1 MVFWEMKV
9 LLVIPNVKGMLER
22 PSSPHGGTAYIAS
35 FLMKNRHKVEIADMR
50 FNYTLEYL
58 FDKLRKFN
66 PDIVGVTS
74 TSFGHAAA
82 YNIINKLKEK
92 GYKVVVGGPHPSTV
106 KKEILEETKADF
118 AIKREGEITF
128 NELLK
133 NLDNPAEVKGIIWRK
148 DGGII
153 ENPDRE
159 AIEDLDSLPFPA
171 FELFEL
177 DRYMDKKIP
186 IVTSR
191 GCPYRCVYCSINLT
205 MGHKFRARSAK
216 NVVDELEY
224 WVKKGYNYFGFNDDC
239 FTFDMQRAKD
249 ICDLIIKRGLKIKWE
264 LRNGIRIDKLD
275 EELMR
280 KMRNAG
286 CFYISFGIES
296 AVQDVLNKMRKGLS
310 IEHVREKV
318 LLAEKLKI
326 KHGGFFIIGLPG
338 DNFERFKQT
347 LDFALSLPF
356 DEVRFYNAI
365 PYPGTELFGWIKE
378 NGRFVRDTHEYLNM
392 ADAWSADPIFETDDF
407 SAEERKKAFEIAEE
421 YVMKYLMRQQFG
433 KVMGYLAW
441 LVWKPKVT
449 RRVVMPV
456 GKKVFSMVRMLR
468 RKFY

>member
-1 MVFWEMKV
+1 MKV
-9 LLVIPNVKGMLER
+9 LLIVPRTIGRYTKPTIPHAGI
-22 PSSPHGGTAYIAS
+22 GYIAAI
-35 FLMKNRHKVEIADMR
+35 LLKNGHNVEILDMR
-50 FNYTLEYL
+50 VHPHIKDSIN
-58 FDKLRKFN
+58 KINKFK
-66 PDIVGVTS
+66 PDMIGLTS
-74 TSFGHAAA
+74 PSRGYIIA
-82 YNIINKLKEK
+82 YNLIKEIK
-92 GYKVVVGGPHPSTV
+92 KHYNIPIVIGGPHASTI
-106 KKEILEETKADF
+106 EEQILKDTPVDYAVMG
-118 AIKREGEITF
+118 EGEYTILDLVNSVKPSEIKGLIWKDEGKIIKNTSR
-128 NELLK
+128 EWIE
-133 NLDNPAEVKGIIWRK
+133 NLDT
-148 DGGII
+148 
-153 ENPDRE
+153 
-159 AIEDLDSLPFPA
+159 LPFPA

-177 DRYMDKKIP
+177 DKYMDKKIP

-286 CFYISFGIES
+286 CVYISFGIES

-407 SAEERKKAFEIAEE
+407 KAEERKKAFEIAE
-421 YVMKYLMRQQFG
+421 KIF
-433 KVMGYLAW
+433 
-441 LVWKPKVT
+441 
-449 RRVVMPV
+449 
-456 GKKVFSMVRMLR
+456 
-468 RKFY
+468 